1 MSKTDGGCRQEYRTS
16 SIDLRQLISGL
27 KVRVQV
33 FVGTDGSQNERNVVG
48 AEAGV
53 RAGVWSW
60 GLELGFGTDETDR
73 EGWCGEVDCQKK
85 VCGRTEALYMRA
97 DRHDSLVEKGRLG
110 VVCRL
115 RHCNCIRKWILAF
128 VYARSLKTPT
138 NQGDS
143 VSGDTE
149 KLGAQKK
156 VYSSL
161 AQRKH

>member
-73 EGWCGEVDCQKK
+73 EI
-85 VCGRTEALYMRA
+85 GRA
-97 DRHDSLVEKGRLG
+97 HV
-110 VVCRL
+110 
-115 RHCNCIRKWILAF
+115 
-128 VYARSLKTPT
+128 
-138 NQGDS
+138 
-143 VSGDTE
+143 
-149 KLGAQKK
+149 
-156 VYSSL
+156 
-161 AQRKH
+161 